1 MGVSFSLV
9 ARCARHKVVERRAD
23 AYPCGHP
30 HPESENAELMPR
42 RTTAPSRRA
51 VAVVAVIILLQGIAA
66 VGGLAASPTEQ
77 VPQVAAAADD
87 LLVDLELQAVS
98 PQEAA
103 PVEQVEQIEAYLL
116 DLPAS
121 TVGSQREVAEDMSA
135 AMRGSAAI
143 FAEEFPAHAAATQ
156 DPADPATTHWAVI
169 IGVNDYEGRVGNTFG
184 SVPDAL
190 VLRQILLDRGWRDDH
205 ILLLTDRAASHDR
218 IVRAIE
224 WLERSTDER
233 STVVFSKSG
242 HIRHSGGRTG
252 LWPANN
258 QYLWA
263 EDFGR
268 MIGAVRADKMWISLQ
283 GCHAAG
289 MSAPGVE
296 GPGRVVTYSSPVTQ
310 KSFEDPETG
319 HSLQGFYMFVE
330 GIRDGWGDA
339 DGDGRVSVQEAHA
352 FGAPR
357 AEIRSA
363 GQQSPVMVD
372 GLGGRPFHLDV
383 R

>member
-1 MGVSFSLV
+1 LLTRRLAVTPPRSVVLV
-9 ARCARHKVVERRAD
+9 ALLIV
-23 AYPCGHP
+23 
-30 HPESENAELMPR
+30 LQ
-42 RTTAPSRRA
+42 A
-51 VAVVAVIILLQGIAA
+51 VAA
-66 VGGLAASPTEQ
+66 VGVLAAGQAEREGPAPS
-77 VPQVAAAADD
+77 VAAAAEDV
-87 LLVDLELQAVS
+87 LVDLELQAVAPEPRS
-98 PQEAA
+98 IEHQPEAFG
-103 PVEQVEQIEAYLL
+103 L
-116 DLPAS
+116 DLPPSSVKPNRGTVAS
-121 TVGSQREVAEDMSA
+121 AQGESA
-135 AMRGSAAI
+135 AV
-143 FAEEFPAHAAATQ
+143 FAEEFPAHAAAVQ
-156 DPADPATTHWAVI
+156 DPADPATLHWAVI
-169 IGVNDYEGRVGNTFG
+169 IGVNDYEGRTGNTFG

-190 VLRQILLDRGWRDDH
+190 VLRQLLLDRGWRDDH
-205 ILLLTDRAASHDR
+205 ILLLTDRTASHDR

-224 WLERSTDER
+224 WLARSTDER

-252 LWPANN
+252 LWPADN

-268 MIGAVRADKMWISLQ
+268 MIGAVQADKMWVTLQ

-296 GPGRVVTYSSPVTQ
+296 APGRIVTYSSPVTQ

-319 HSLQGFYMFVE
+319 HSLQGFYLFVE

-357 AEIRSA
+357 AEIRSS
-363 GQQSPVMVD
+363 GLQRPVMVD
-372 GLGGRPFHLDV
+372 GLGGRPFHLEIDHAA
-383 R
+383 